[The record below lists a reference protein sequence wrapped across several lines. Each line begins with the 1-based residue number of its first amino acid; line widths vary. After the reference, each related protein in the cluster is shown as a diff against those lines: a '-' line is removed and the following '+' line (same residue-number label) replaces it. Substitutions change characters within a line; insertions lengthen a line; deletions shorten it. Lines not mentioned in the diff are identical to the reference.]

1 MKMMMIPHTC
11 MFFPFRSEYNNPP
24 APCGCK
30 LHLRSSS
37 PRGKLSRLYRCLLSN
52 RHFYSIMSY
61 IPVLPSRAIH
71 QNLPSLQTFARI
83 NFPNPSPTLFSF
95 SSRLLV
101 RDDPASLAGDA
112 SLCLRLDSELPVEF
126 SVSLRLRSLRTG
138 VGDAVR
144 SFELVRSLSGLMC
157 MLAAEGARRLGFS
170 DDSGARRRR
179 DSVSSGVAAAR
190 GGLTERSRASML
202 TLISSGLRGRRG
214 DAVSG
219 AL

>member
-1 MKMMMIPHTC
+1 MHAC
-11 MFFPFRSEYNNPP
+11 FFFHFEASTIILQLRVVANYICVPLPRAGGSHASTAALESAFLFYHVVYPRSCRVVQIRE
-24 APCGCK
+24 
-30 LHLRSSS
+30 
-37 PRGKLSRLYRCLLSN
+37 
-52 RHFYSIMSY
+52 
-61 IPVLPSRAIH
+61 
-71 QNLPSLQTFARI
+71 NLPSLQTFARI